1 MANLTPDKIRGF
13 IVPFQN
19 QSMANLWPDHSTITQ
34 GTGRAGVPTGEG
46 NDLIVT
52 ASGKLTDSID
62 IKTFRGGHLISQPG
76 FGWKRTKDPDYNG
89 CDQPN
94 IITDLNIFINSAGS
108 TSVNYIPSDA
118 IQLSHN
124 SIMMVYEKDDVTH
137 NTIFVAIRSY
147 TSKEITSYEI
157 NSLKISALGSIR
169 QYPALCMLPDESI
182 ICAYWMNDTHSDLA
196 QIQVSRSTDN
206 GANWTVISSRA
217 IKDDIDTSGTF
228 GAGTAGYDLSTIS
241 MAANSHSVLLFAG
254 ISAHNTSLANASI
267 VQQYASTAEGTFFDL
282 ISQSGVSVNY
292 ADPRVVSYNEAFIIS
307 WIDSPDTIGFTR
319 LPNAFE
325 DIQERL
331 TVMALDNKTVSRI
344 VARLDGNRWVDHNRS
359 MWIDQDGRMY
369 CGHVMDND
377 GTGTYQPQFLEMWF
391 SDLKG
396 LTFDKYGADWLPF
409 GQVAGGTGGQLSIL
423 TSSKKGIDN
432 IVGAPGVG
440 GQEIFCKW
448 GSGTTNVYERSIYR
462 LTMGGWGTVNYPA
475 LISYPQDQNTAYNT
489 EDWIPIDLPT
499 EGSVWTQVTASAATV
514 TLADTLTIDGPTSGD
529 TLTFYK
535 TISDKTG
542 GCIVHAKMKCL
553 DDGSELTSGIQIQIA
568 ESASANTIM
577 ARVLLGTD
585 TIKLIDQ
592 HDVSN
597 SATGTGLSSGEHE
610 LLLWVDN
617 KTNKVKLFYCNCE
630 QFSKQNPRT
639 FSKLELTLTTDP
651 DSTERITWG
660 MLQNSA
666 GNVESEFFYVS
677 YAIGAATGLGI
688 DSIYPK
694 QYPSQG
700 YNVAINQNL
709 KISTKGGPARENDQ
723 YLIDPRYDT
732 PIDRILYN
740 VSPSKEVKWMSDSVA
755 DPDATAVTEQKI
767 AWLLDTDLVGDE
779 DSRPLTDTWG
789 IHLANINFLDLKV
802 EVYESGSWTSIG
814 STYKNAWRSVNGT
827 GGSFNFDRIGNA
839 IVCSDA
845 TGGYLHF
852 NEAEG
857 WEIFL
862 DDGAGQTVQRRV
874 MHNSGGVL
882 GTGTAKN
889 AVIRIQSPKTTDP
902 TSGTAYLIPNSLT
915 ILYTTVRRDFAA
927 FRITITSQKTSSGRF
942 EIGNMIMGPLIVPAY
957 QYSRGRTIAF
967 EADVS
972 EDVLTN
978 GVMYSRKNGSGGRV
992 VRIAWTEGVDVSE
1005 LYNATSDPD
1014 YYNVNDGAAYPV
1026 AAVGSAPTTALG
1038 MVNYLNGSTHPI
1050 VYLPNIPTDYSEH
1063 WYQWILVIND
1073 YHDHVMC
1080 TMGNDAQIE
1089 NVVGDEST
1097 GGGSGEVFRVST
1109 IVLRETR

>member
-19 QSMANLWPDHSTITQ
+19 QSNANLWPDHSTITQ
-34 GTGRAGVPTGEG
+34 GAGRAGVPTGEG

-52 ASGKLTDSID
+52 ASGKLKDSID
-62 IKTFRGGHLISQPG
+62 IKTFRGGHLTSQPG
-76 FGWKRTKDPDYNG
+76 FGWKKTTDTDYNG

-94 IITDLNIFINSAGS
+94 IITDLNIVINSAGS
-108 TSVNYIPSDA
+108 TSVNYTPSDA
-118 IQLSHN
+118 IQLSNN
-124 SIMMVYEKDDVTH
+124 SIMMVYEKDDATH

-147 TSKEITSYEI
+147 TTKVISSYEI
-157 NSLKISALGSIR
+157 NSLKTSALGSIR

-182 ICAYWMNDTHSDLA
+182 ICAYWMNDTTSDLA

-217 IKDDIDTSGTF
+217 LKTDIDTANTF
-228 GAGTAGYDLSTIS
+228 GAGLAGYDLDTLS

-254 ISAHNTSLANASI
+254 ITAHNTDLANCSI

-282 ISQSGVSVNY
+282 ISQSGVAVNY
-292 ADPRVVSYNEAFIIS
+292 ADPRVVSFNEAFIIS
-307 WIDSPDTIGFTR
+307 LIDSTDTIGFTR

-331 TVMALDNKTVSRI
+331 TVMALDNKTTSRK
-344 VARLDGNRWVDHNRS
+344 VAKRTSNRWDEYNRS

-377 GTGTYQPQFLEMWF
+377 GTGFYQPQFLEMWF

-396 LTFDKYGADWLPF
+396 VTFDKYGADWLPF
-409 GQVAGGTGGQLSIL
+409 GQLATGTGGQLSIL
-423 TSSKKGIDN
+423 TSSTNGLDN

-448 GSGTTNVYERSIYR
+448 GSGTTNNYERSIYR

-499 EGSVWTQVTASAATV
+499 HGSVWTQVTTSAATV
-514 TLADTLTIDGPTSGD
+514 TLADTLKIDGPTSSD
-529 TLTFYK
+529 TLIFYK

-592 HDVSN
+592 HDVTN
-597 SATGTGLSSGEHE
+597 SATGTGLISGEHE
-610 LLLWVDN
+610 LILWVDN

-630 QFSKQNPRT
+630 QFSTQNPRT
-639 FSKLELTLTTDP
+639 FSKLELTLTTDS
-651 DSTERITWG
+651 DATERITWG
-660 MLQNSA
+660 MFQNS
-666 GNVESEFFYVS
+666 GGSVESEFFYVS
-677 YAIGAATGLGI
+677 YAIAAATGLGI

-740 VSPSKEVKWMSDSVA
+740 NSPSKEVKWMSDSVA

-767 AWLLDTDLVGDE
+767 AWLMDTELIGAQDTKPLS
-779 DSRPLTDTWG
+779 DSMG
-789 IHLANINFLDLKV
+789 IHLANINFRSVKV
-802 EVYESGSWTSIG
+802 EKYTGAAWITIHIG
-814 STYKNAWRSVNGT
+814 LSNAWGFS
-827 GGSFNFDRIGNA
+827 SFNFTRKGNS
-839 IVCSDA
+839 IICSDA
-845 TGGYLHF
+845 TGKFLHF

-857 WEIFL
+857 WQIYL
-862 DDGAGQTVQRRV
+862 DDGAGNTIQRKV
-874 MHNSGGVL
+874 LHNSAGVMATSL
-882 GTGTAKN
+882 TKN

-902 TSGTAYLIPNSLT
+902 TSGTAYLIPNNLTIIVNNIGDIAALRLT
-915 ILYTTVRRDFAA
+915 IL
-927 FRITITSQKTSSGRF
+927 SQKTSSGRF
-942 EIGNMIMGPLIVPAY
+942 EIGNMIMGPLIIPAY

-967 EADVS
+967 EADVA
-972 EDVLTN
+972 EDVLNN

-992 VRIAWTEGVDVSE
+992 VRIAWTEGVDISE
-1005 LYNATSDPD
+1005 LYNTLSDPD
-1014 YYNVNDGAAYPV
+1014 YYYAYNSGEAI

-1038 MVNYLNGSTHPI
+1038 LVNYLNGSNEAI
-1050 VYLPNIPTDYSEH
+1050 VYIPSLLTGTGS
-1063 WYQWILVIND
+1063 IRLLND
-1073 YHDHVMC
+1073 YHAHVMC
-1080 TMGNDAQIE
+1080 TLGNDVQIE
-1089 NVVGDEST
+1089 NVVGEEST